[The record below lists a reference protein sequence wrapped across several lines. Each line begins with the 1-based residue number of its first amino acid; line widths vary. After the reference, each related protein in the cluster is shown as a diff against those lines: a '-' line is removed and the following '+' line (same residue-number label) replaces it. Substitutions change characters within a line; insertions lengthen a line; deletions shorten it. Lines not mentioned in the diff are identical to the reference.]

1 MQTIQLQVKDD
12 YVNNVV
18 GLLSNLK
25 DVMIESIEV
34 TKDKNL
40 EIDPYFYERRESLH
54 QLHDDIRSGKMEML
68 DFNDSMD
75 ELLEELQVEN
85 SWNTKI

>member
-18 GLLSNLK
+18 GLLNSLK
-25 DVMIESIEV
+25 DVMIESVEI

-40 EIDPYFYERRESLH
+40 EVDPFFYERREELH
-54 QLHDDIRSGKMEML
+54 NLREDIRNGKVEML

-75 ELLEELQVEN
+75 ELLEELQNEN
-85 SWNTKI
+85 H